1 MRPDDPI
8 RLARCLAAH
17 WRGLEDGKSTVHLHR
32 YVIVAA
38 CFMVACCARIEHPP
52 TATAADA
59 PTQPAARPLPP
70 PPPVPEWRVSGTEPF
85 WSVHVVGSRLVFS
98 TPEQIEGIGMDAKH
112 SLPGGVE
119 HFDSRD
125 GSQDF
130 DLDIHRQD
138 CSDGMSDIHYEWT
151 ARFRYGET
159 VYEGCAKKLN

>member
-17 WRGLEDGKSTVHLHR
+17 WRGLEDGKSTVHLQR

-70 PPPVPEWRVSGTEPF
+70 PPVSEWRVSGTEPF
-85 WSVHVVGSRLVFS
+85 WSVHVIGSRLLFS

-112 SLPGGVE
+112 SLSGGIE
-119 HFDSRD
+119 HFESVD
-125 GSQDF
+125 GTQDF